1 MNGVTTD
8 DNLTTDVSMPT
19 DVNSSSAAQNEISI
33 SDSEVW
39 VSFFLAY
46 FSVKFLFFEDIT
58 LIKLRLYYF

>member
-33 SDSEVW
+33 SDNEVW

-58 LIKLRLYYF
+58 LIRLRLY